1 MDTQKRISKLNY
13 TLNPILLTS
22 EQKHSWYIVVDTLYG
37 YTGSQYVNE
46 TRNVTLD
53 NIALLVN
60 GIVPAHMLPSYVD
73 DLIFGTYD
81 NASDIFTG
89 VDDSTSE
96 TIYYH
101 HPATSEQTEP
111 ESGKIYCDTSTGV
124 QYRYSGTAVNTKYFI
139 SIPNSYTYSSGNG
152 ITISEAVY
160 GVKEISISDTY
171 DASVVHISGQETILN
186 GKGFSKGALFY
197 GQDTFPTNVGNY
209 VTLYN
214 STVYGCRVL
223 AYNGTT
229 YQQLNLGA
237 MPTTNK
243 FALSLLANGNSSIGY
258 NVDLYN
264 TTHSNQYGVI
274 TKNNIRFL
282 HDFNYGNNGTIT
294 TDGFNLFI
302 GPNAGNFTMGSTA
315 NTSSLASYN
324 IGIGNQVLYNN
335 TTGYMNTVIG
345 NQVLYNNITGG
356 LNTGLG
362 YKALYSNTT
371 GSSNIGIG
379 YYSLYSG
386 TNGHGDCI
394 GIGNEAL
401 YSNNDSYNIG
411 IGNQSLK
418 NHTIGSNNI
427 AIGSSA
433 LYNNISGT
441 KNISI
446 GISSGYNCTGS
457 YDIILGYNA
466 GINITGDY
474 DTIIGANAGNTITS
488 GSGILVLGYGAEP
501 LNPTDVNEIIIKSGN
516 DISNYGNGSN
526 TVTIGN
532 SSMNYTYLY
541 GVIQLQNYIDGTLP
555 TLVNSGG
562 VYYNSTQKHIY
573 GYIDGLST
581 QLDNFWT
588 YVTTSAQLLTALQ
601 SYYINNI
608 WIANDITLVLDSTS
622 LYIRSPYGKI
632 IDGNGKLTIVGD
644 SVNTTCNIFGS
655 TDPTSLDVGYMGN
668 AVIDFKC
675 KTEITQYFRCHE
687 STFWFRRCTS
697 TTISSSVLY
706 GIWADSAATIHYGF
720 SDNGYVGIWPDGV
733 GDILIFEGNEG
744 KIFYESSVTQV
755 SITTSQTIRPAPNFI
770 YKITDPANDGITL
783 TILPPIQENY
793 QTSYNMQF
801 SLYFDI
807 ECGMDSFIS
816 IPDPSGTSATVRL
829 KNGTYGIYGN
839 IDIVQLGSGYK
850 VPMHYIQ

>member
-209 VTLYN
+209 VTIYN
-214 STVYGCRVL
+214 STLYGCRVL

-282 HDFNYGNNGTIT
+282 HDFNYGNNGTLT
-294 TDGFNLFI
+294 TIGNNLFFGI
-302 GPNAGNFTMGSTA
+302 NAGNFTMGSTA
-315 NTSSLASYN
+315 QNTFNSSFN
-324 IGIGNQVLYNN
+324 IGIGTETLLSNTTGCYNTAVGDNVLRSN
-335 TTGYMNTVIG
+335 TTGYD
-345 NQVLYNNITGG
+345 
-356 LNTGLG
+356 NTGVG
-362 YKALYSNTT
+362 SKALYSNTT
-371 GSSNIGIG
+371 GIDNICVGSQALYSNLDGNNNIGIG
-379 YYSLYSG
+379 A
-386 TNGHGDCI
+386 N
-394 GIGNEAL
+394 AL
-401 YSNNDSYNIG
+401 YHNISGIRNIG
-411 IGNQSLK
+411 IGGQSLI
-418 NHTIGSNNI
+418 NNTGEYNVGIGYSSLYNNTGNRNTTIGS
-427 AIGSSA
+427 
-433 LYNNISGT
+433 Y
-441 KNISI
+441 
-446 GISSGYNCTGS
+446 SGYN
-457 YDIILGYNA
+457 
-466 GINITGDY
+466 
-474 DTIIGANAGNTITS
+474 ITS
-488 GSGILVLGYGAEP
+488 GSNIIAIGYYSEP
-501 LNPTDVNEIIIKSGN
+501 KTNTDTNEIIIDSSTN
-516 DISNYGNGSN
+516 INIPNGNGSN
-526 TVTIGN
+526 TVTLGN
-532 SSMNYTYLY
+532 SSMICTYLY
-541 GVIQLQNYIDGTLP
+541 GIIQLQNYTDATLP
-555 TLVNSGG
+555 TLSNSGLL
-562 VYYNSTQKHIY
+562 YYNDTQKHLY
-573 GYIDGLST
+573 CYIDGLSK
-581 QLDNFWT
+581 QLD
-588 YVTTSAQLLTALQ
+588 SQLLGIEVVHGIMDNSALL
-601 SYYINNI
+601 N
-608 WIANDITLVLDSTS
+608 
-622 LYIRSPYGKI
+622 
-632 IDGNGKLTIVGD
+632 
-644 SVNTTCNIFGS
+644 
-655 TDPTSLDVGYMGN
+655 DPTSDPILLDTIIVN
-668 AVIDFKC
+668 INKTID
-675 KTEITQYFRCHE
+675 Y
-687 STFWFRRCTS
+687 
-697 TTISSSVLY
+697 TISGILTASSSTINSSLIVTMSLKSE
-706 GIWADSAATIHYGF
+706 DSLTTLQTF
-720 SDNGYVGIWPDGV
+720 SFASNR
-733 GDILIFEGNEG
+733 ILIEGTANEANFSGRLSYKNTTTAQQELNLYFEILGG
-744 KIFYESSVTQV
+744 YTG
-755 SITTSQTIRPAPNFI
+755 SIQLKNIVYS
-770 YKITDPANDGITL
+770 GIT
-783 TILPPIQENY
+783 
-793 QTSYNMQF
+793 
-801 SLYFDI
+801 
-807 ECGMDSFIS
+807 
-816 IPDPSGTSATVRL
+816 V
-829 KNGTYGIYGN
+829 
-839 IDIVQLGSGYK
+839 
-850 VPMHYIQ
+850 

>member
-197 GQDTFPTNVGNY
+197 GKDTFPTNVGNY

-229 YQQLNLGA
+229 YQQLNLGS
-237 MPTTNK
+237 MPIDNR
-243 FALSLLANGNSSIGY
+243 FSLELLANGNSSIGY

-264 TTHSNQYGVI
+264 TTYNNQYGVI

-282 HDFNYGNNGTIT
+282 HDFNYGNNGTAT
-294 TDGFNLFI
+294 PNGNNLFFGI
-302 GPNAGNFTMGSTA
+302 NAGNFTMGSTA
-315 NTSSLASYN
+315 TASTLSSRN
-324 IGIGNQVLYNN
+324 IGIGTESLFSN
-335 TTGYMNTVIG
+335 TTGYANICLGYNTLYFNTTG
-345 NQVLYNNITGG
+345 NNNIGIGTQ
-356 LNTGLG
+356 T
-362 YKALYSNTT
+362 LYSNTT
-371 GSSNIGIG
+371 GYANIGIG
-379 YYSLYSG
+379 TGSL
-386 TNGHGDCI
+386 H
-394 GIGNEAL
+394 
-401 YSNNDSYNIG
+401 YNTTGFANVG
-411 IGNQSLK
+411 IGNQTLYY
-418 NHTIGSNNI
+418 NTTGEFNVGIGDNVLSYNTTGIRNTGIGGLALSSNTT
-427 AIGSSA
+427 GEF
-433 LYNNISGT
+433 
-441 KNISI
+441 NISI
-446 GISSGYNCTGS
+446 GYSSLYNNNTGNQNTTIGS
-457 YDIILGYNA
+457 YS
-466 GINITGDY
+466 
-474 DTIIGANAGNTITS
+474 GNNITS
-488 GSGILVLGYGAEP
+488 GSNIIAIGYYSEP
-501 LNPTDVNEIIIKSGN
+501 KTNTDTNEIIIDSSTNIKIPN
-516 DISNYGNGSN
+516 GNGSN
-526 TVTIGN
+526 TVTLGN
-532 SSMNYTYLY
+532 SSMICTYLY
-541 GVIQLQNYIDGTLP
+541 GIIQLQNYTDATLP

-706 GIWADSAATIHYGF
+706 GIWADSSTTIHYGF
-720 SDNGYVGIWPDGV
+720 SDNGYVGVFPAGVSSTVIFDGC
-733 GDILIFEGNEG
+733 EG
-744 KIFYESSVTQV
+744 KQYYSDDVLALPIIEDVTLYPMPNAV
-755 SITTSQTIRPAPNFI
+755 YNATVTAIT
-770 YKITDPANDGITL
+770 ITL
-783 TILPPIQENY
+783 MAPMQENFTTCFGMKFY
-793 QTSYNMQF
+793 IKLAVS
-801 SLYFDI
+801 
-807 ECGMDSFIS
+807 CGSVITVIF
-816 IPDPSGTSATVRL
+816 PDPSGTSVTAYYRCSEGSKKGYITVE
-829 KNGTYGIYGN
+829 
-839 IDIVQLGSGYK
+839 QLGSGYIL
-850 VPMHYIQ
+850 PLDGY